1 MIVSDFS
8 QAVATP
14 IFADYEAAWSEVSSS
29 IAATVLARAAGH
41 LPDLVEGPRPPP
53 SCRLVTSVA
62 V

>member
-1 MIVSDFS
+1 MIVSDFP

-14 IFADYEAAWSEVSSS
+14 IFADYEAAWSEVSS